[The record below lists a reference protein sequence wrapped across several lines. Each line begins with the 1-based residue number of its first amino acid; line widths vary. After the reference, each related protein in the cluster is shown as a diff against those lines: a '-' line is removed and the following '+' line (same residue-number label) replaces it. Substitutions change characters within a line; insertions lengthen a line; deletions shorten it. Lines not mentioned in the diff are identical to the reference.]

1 MENEARPGG
10 AAWLVGTLA
19 WLVPGSGHAL
29 QGRWGRGLLL
39 GGCVVGLFV
48 TGLLLGGHL
57 YNFTDGSAGL
67 LAQVFG
73 LFDLGAGLLYGAAQ
87 MLGLGA
93 DENAQL
99 PTYEYGNTFLMIAG
113 LVNYLVMLD
122 AFDIKAG
129 RKN

>member
-1 MENEARPGG
+1 MENETRSVG
-10 AAWLVGTLA
+10 AAWLVGALA
-19 WLVPGSGHAL
+19 WLVPGSGHVL

-39 GGCVVGLFV
+39 GGCVFGLFV

-57 YNFTDGSAGL
+57 YRFTDTGAGL

-87 MLGLGA
+87 AAGLGA

-99 PTYEYGNTFLMIAG
+99 TTYEYGNTFLMIAG